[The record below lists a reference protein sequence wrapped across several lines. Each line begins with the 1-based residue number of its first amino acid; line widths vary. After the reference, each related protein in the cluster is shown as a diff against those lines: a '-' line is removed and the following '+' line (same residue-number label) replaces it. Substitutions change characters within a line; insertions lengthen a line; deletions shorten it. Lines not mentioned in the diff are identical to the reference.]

1 MSIDLLQELIPAGSR
16 VGKYEIVRRLAY
28 GGMAEI
34 YLVRVT
40 GIQGFEKHVVLK
52 RILPQF
58 AAREDFLQM
67 FLQEARLAAT
77 LDQANIGHVYDI
89 GEIGGSYFYTME
101 YLHGEDLRRIVKRL
115 LRAGARMPLAHALGI
130 AAGVACGLH
139 YAHEKRGPDGR
150 PLGIVHRDVS
160 PSNVVVTFDG
170 DVKLVDFGIAKMT
183 ADRDLTRGGRLK
195 GKVAYMSPEQ
205 LHGRPVDRRSDVFS
219 LGVVLYEITTHRR
232 LFSGESDVDVMRAA
246 MEGGVPLPTSHD
258 PSYPRDLE
266 QVVMRA
272 LERDPARRHP
282 TARDLQRDVEAVA
295 LAQRAQIS
303 SAALADWMLHT
314 FGPRPEPWLPGG
326 SGAVVSVPAADSVA
340 SRASLAPAPL
350 GAGASPAA
358 ARAGAAADP
367 ATKVVLRED
376 VIVAPSVTQLP
387 IVVFDEP
394 AAGAAAPADSS
405 DTPATPMAPRLSV
418 RPRTLLRLV
427 AGAVAGFV
435 LVAAAVAGLVHVRQS
450 EAVASLG
457 GAGGA
462 APVLLVVAEG
472 GHVAVDRAAT
482 SAPPARDVDRSAAEA
497 PAPSGEVPRAR
508 GTRGPAN
515 TTASANAAHAKGL
528 AGGAR
533 PAPHGAG
540 APAPTTFSA
549 ALARRSPELRSCFAS
564 SSASAADDSP
574 IEFRFRVRAD
584 GHVESVNV
592 LPETIGG
599 TPLGACLAKV
609 GAGTVFAPQAE
620 PVAFRIPLS
629 LRLHQAAT
637 NRHP

>member
-1 MSIDLLQELIPAGSR
+1 VSIDLPQELIPAGSR
-16 VGKYEIVRRLAY
+16 VGKYEVVRRLAY

-34 YLVRVT
+34 YLVRVS

-77 LDQANIGHVYDI
+77 LDQANIAHVYDI

-101 YLHGEDLRRIVKRL
+101 YLHGEDLRRIVKHL
-115 LRAGARMPLAHALGI
+115 LRAGGRLPLAHALGI
-130 AAGVACGLH
+130 AAGVAGGLH

-160 PSNVVVTFDG
+160 PSNVVVTFGG

-183 ADRDLTRGGRLK
+183 ADGDLTRGGRLK

-232 LFSGESDVDVMRAA
+232 LFSGENDVDVMRAA
-246 MEGGVPLPTSHD
+246 MEGEVPLPTFRD
-258 PSYPRDLE
+258 PEYPRDLE

-282 TARDLQRDVEAVA
+282 TARDLQRDIEAVA

-303 SAALADWMLHT
+303 SAALADWMAQT
-314 FGPRPEPWLPGG
+314 FGHRPEPWLAVG
-326 SGAVVSVPAADSVA
+326 SEGVTAVPAADSVA
-340 SRASLAPAPL
+340 SRASLEAAP
-350 GAGASPAA
+350 PAA
-358 ARAGAAADP
+358 PRAGAGADP
-367 ATKVVLRED
+367 ATKVVVRED
-376 VIVAPSVTQLP
+376 VIVVPSVTQLP
-387 IVVFDEP
+387 VVVSEEP
-394 AAGAAAPADSS
+394 TPGGTAPCDSS
-405 DTPATPMAPRLSV
+405 DTPATTMAPQVSV
-418 RPRTLLRLV
+418 RPRTSVRRLV
-427 AGAVAGFV
+427 AGAITGFV
-435 LVAAAVAGLVHVRQS
+435 LIAAAVAGLIHVRQR
-450 EAVASLG
+450 EAVASFG

-462 APVLLVVAEG
+462 APVLLLVAEG
-472 GHVAVDRAAT
+472 GHVAVDREGAGAAAPAA
-482 SAPPARDVDRSAAEA
+482 APPPVDEA
-497 PAPSGEVPRAR
+497 PK
-508 GTRGPAN
+508 TRGARPIAP
-515 TTASANAAHAKGL
+515 ANAARAKG
-528 AGGAR
+528 ATAGAR
-533 PAPHGAG
+533 VVSRGAVT
-540 APAPTTFSA
+540 PAPTTFSA
-549 ALARRSPELRSCFAS
+549 ALARRSPELRSCFA
-564 SSASAADDSP
+564 ASRSPASDDSA
-574 IEFRFRVRAD
+574 IEFRFRVRTD
-584 GHVESVNV
+584 GHVESVSV
-592 LPETIGG
+592 LPETVAG

-637 NRHP
+637 NHRP